1 MHTPLRDRVALI
13 TGGAGGI
20 GAATARKLAGQGAA
34 VVVADRDGAAA
45 ERVAA
50 GLRGEGLDVRAVKM
64 DQTDPEQVEDAFTE
78 TVEAHG
84 RLDICFANAGWGR
97 LDAFLDLPLDTW
109 NRHVAVNLTGTFLV
123 CQTAARHMADGGRGG
138 SIIVNSSNGAVA
150 PAALFSA
157 YCATKA
163 ALNMLV
169 QVMAA
174 ELGAHDV
181 RVNAVMPGV
190 TATAMTKDL
199 LEQGMDRLI
208 ESQTPLGR
216 VGRPED
222 VAAMVAF
229 LAGDDSSYVTGVA
242 HLVDGGATHN
252 VPRWFTTDYRRRGQT
267 RWRLRHLETPITEGG
282 GA

>member
-45 ERVAA
+45 EHVAA
-50 GLRGEGLDVRAVKM
+50 GLRAEGLGVRAVAM
-64 DQTDPEQVEDAFTE
+64 DQTDPEQVERVFSE
-78 TVEAHG
+78 TAQANG
-84 RLDICFANAGWGR
+84 GLDICFANAGWGR
-97 LDAFLDLPLDTW
+97 VDAFLDLPLATW

-123 CQTAARHMADGGRGG
+123 CQAAARHMVQGGRGG
-138 SIIVNSSNGAVA
+138 SIIVNTSNGAVA

-169 QVMAA
+169 QVMAG
-174 ELGAHDV
+174 ELGGHDI

-199 LEQGMDRLI
+199 LEQGMDRLV
-208 ESQTPLGR
+208 EAQTPLGR

-222 VAAMVAF
+222 VAAAVAF
-229 LAGDDSSYVTGVA
+229 LAGDDSSYVTGTA
-242 HLVDGGATHN
+242 QLVDGGATHN
-252 VPRWFTTDYRRRGQT
+252 VPRWFTTDYRRRGAAP
-267 RWRLRHLETPITEGG
+267 WRLRHLETPTTEGDG
-282 GA
+282 T